1 MAGGGAL
8 RLRTEDPS
16 YLALVDRWWA
26 VLLPRIARHLY
37 IRGGN
42 VLMVQARR
50 PARCVLVECLRASV
64 RSQHAR
70 LCRQQAGTPLSL
82 CVCGCSARRTGRSV
96 NDFNFLQR
104 ALACALQ
111 VCERGGHTWHAADGS
126 PAYDLHG

>member
-1 MAGGGAL
+1 VAGGGAL

-50 PARCVLVECLRASV
+50 SARSELVECLPTSAC
-64 RSQHAR
+64 SQHAR

-82 CVCGCSARRTGRSV
+82 RACGCSALRAGRSV
-96 NDFNFLQR
+96 DDNNFSAAR
-104 ALACALQ
+104 ANS
-111 VCERGGHTWHAADGS
+111 R
-126 PAYDLHG
+126 PAGL